1 MTRYVLVLCL
11 PLFCFA
17 LVLLISPEPPPGRP
31 ASLHVPM
38 ANMGAVFT
46 RY

>member
-1 MTRYVLVLCL
+1 MTRYVLVLFL

-17 LVLLISPEPPPGRP
+17 LVVLISPEPPPARQ
-31 ASLHVPM
+31 ASMHAPM
-38 ANMGAVFT
+38 ANLGAIFT